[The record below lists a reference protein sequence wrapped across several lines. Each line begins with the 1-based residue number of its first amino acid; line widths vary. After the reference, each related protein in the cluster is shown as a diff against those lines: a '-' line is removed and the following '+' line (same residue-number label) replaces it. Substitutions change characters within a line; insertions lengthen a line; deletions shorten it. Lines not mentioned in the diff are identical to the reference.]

1 MCSNPHYRTALV
13 HCSPVAWRRDGAATA
28 DLNVMMP
35 ARSTCGPAAHRAP
48 RARRASAAAL
58 HVAVECWKQ

>member
-1 MCSNPHYRTALV
+1 MLEPALQN
-13 HCSPVAWRRDGAATA
+13 CTRALQPVVWRRDGAAPT
-28 DLNVMMP
+28 DPNVMMP